1 MLNNFAATQGGG
13 TDTVT
18 TTMILDGTIANAD
31 VASDAAIAVSKID
44 LGNTLEIETSSGDQI
59 FEMDNNASNSSNFQI
74 NNGAGNA
81 RTDFYLDGSAILTLK
96 NQMVGI
102 GDTSPS
108 YALDVNDTGRFTS
121 DLIVGGNLTVGDGG
135 AEDQKVVFNGNAQ
148 DFYVGLDDSADD
160 LLIGLGSAVG
170 TTPAI
175 SINEDRDVTISD
187 GAIDFDVASHDGTNG
202 LKLGGALVTSSA
214 TELNLLDG
222 VSSLGTGDASGP
234 GSATDNAIARFD
246 GTGGKTLQNSSTT
259 ISDNG
264 DIVVG
269 GTTPTITIGDGGAED
284 AALIFDGNAKDF
296 HLGLDDSADKLV
308 IGVDSTLGTN
318 SILTLTDDTVTVG
331 DGAAVD
337 TAIVFDGNAKDFYV
351 ALDDSADKLL
361 IGEGSTVGTNP
372 ILSITDDTVTLG
384 DGAAVDTA
392 IVFDGNAKD
401 FYVALDDSADKL
413 VIGEGST
420 VGTNSIL
427 TITDDTVTV
436 GDGAAVDTYIN
447 FDGNAVDY
455 RIGLDDGTDK
465 LEIGAG
471 TAHGTTAAITIDS
484 SADMTLG
491 GSIACAD
498 EVISRPRF
506 TDYAE
511 TINAIGATGGGTQD
525 IDITAGN
532 VVSATVDTSTN
543 TFTFS
548 NPSATGK
555 ACSFTLFLT
564 NGGSQTVNWPG
575 AVDWAG
581 GSAPSLTSSGVDV
594 LTFSTLDAGTIWYGF
609 AAGTDMK

>member
-1 MLNNFAATQGGG
+1 MSLSNFAVTQSGGK
-13 TDTVT
+13 DTVT
-18 TTMILDGTIANAD
+18 TTTILDGTIANAD

-59 FEMDNNASNSSNFQI
+59 FEMDNNASNSTNFQI
-74 NNGAGNA
+74 QNGAGNA

-108 YALDVNDTGRFTS
+108 YALDVNTTGRFTT

-135 AEDQKVVFNGNAQ
+135 AEDQK
-148 DFYVGLDDSADD
+148 
-160 LLIGLGSAVG
+160 
-170 TTPAI
+170 
-175 SINEDRDVTISD
+175 
-187 GAIDFDVASHDGTNG
+187 
-202 LKLGGALVTSSA
+202 
-214 TELNLLDG
+214 
-222 VSSLGTGDASGP
+222 
-234 GSATDNAIARFD
+234 
-246 GTGGKTLQNSSTT
+246 
-259 ISDNG
+259 
-264 DIVVG
+264 IV
-269 GTTPTITIGDGGAED
+269 
-284 AALIFDGNAKDF
+284 FDGNAKDF
-296 HLGLDDSADKLV
+296 YVALDDSADKLV
-308 IGVDSTLGTN
+308 IGEGSTVGTN
-318 SILTLTDDTVTVG
+318 SILTITDDTVTVGDGTAVDTAIIFDGNAKDFYVALDDSADKLLIGEGSTVGTNPILSITDDTVTLG

-413 VIGEGST
+413 LIGEGST
-420 VGTNSIL
+420 VGTNPIL
-427 TITDDTVTV
+427 SITDDTVTV

-455 RIGLDDGTDK
+455 RIGLDDGNDT
-465 LEIGAG
+465 LEIGGG
-471 TAHGTTAAITIDS
+471 TAHGTAAGISMDVNG
-484 SADMTLG
+484 DMTLG
-491 GSIACAD
+491 GGIACAD
-498 EVISRPRF
+498 EVIGRPRF

-511 TINAIGATGGGTQD
+511 TLNALGDLGGGTD
-525 IDITAGN
+525 AIDLTAGN
-532 VVSATVDTSTN
+532 VVSATVSTGAQ
-543 TFTFS
+543 TFTFT
-548 NPSATGK
+548 NPPADTIAG
-555 ACSFTLFLT
+555 SFTLFLT

-575 AVDWAG
+575 TVDWAG

-594 LTFSTLDAGTIWYGF
+594 LTFTTLDAGTIWYGF
-609 AAGTDMK
+609 AAGLDMG